1 MLFVLKHSFVSNR
14 SASFIVRSENEAGQ
28 NKSCSAIQ
36 MRNENNGESRNE
48 EKGKKE
54 KRKKEIGERLRLEIK
69 DLRYAPPV
77 ISRSK

>member
-1 MLFVLKHSFVSNR
+1 
-14 SASFIVRSENEAGQ
+14 
-28 NKSCSAIQ
+28 

-48 EKGKKE
+48 EKE
-54 KRKKEIGERLRLEIK
+54 KKEIGERLRLEIK